1 MSVGMNMD
9 FRWLDLQPTNPAT
22 TEAVQNYALA
32 SDNAEAIAAKKLA
45 EHQAY
50 LQEEEERRKRQEE
63 AQRQQQIIEAAQA
76 AKAQADAAY
85 QRHFDIGNPYT
96 MFNPKTA
103 SKDEIKEMQKM
114 VGAKADGVWG
124 PKSQAAFNAAAVN
137 DDEWEQLQRASQ
149 LAEQI
154 RQRREDYAKF
164 QELKAK
170 RDEAINKR
178 NAFFASPEAQM
189 ALTLARG
196 GQFGA
201 LQSVLSMQ
209 AQKELNGGK
218 TGKTQSDMDQLEK
231 SIMND
236 IFAISSTKDPNQRE
250 KLMTMAKMLYSGQL
264 QDMLDNNPGLVS
276 RLGGVEGIEAL
287 LQGQSDNID
296 TAKQRAAWK
305 KEYDKIMG
313 MRYPTEAQKKR
324 LSWLA
329 TQLGI

>member
-9 FRWLDLQPTNPAT
+9 FRWLDLQPTDPAT

-85 QRHFDIGNPYT
+85 QRHFDVGNPYT

-124 PKSQAAFNAAAVN
+124 PKSQAAFEATAVN

-218 TGKTQSDMDQLEK
+218 TGKTQSDLDSLEK
-231 SIMND
+231 TILGDIM
-236 IFAISSTKDPNQRE
+236 AISSTKDKNQRN
-250 KLMTMAKMLYSGQL
+250 KLIQFAQMLYTGQL
-264 QDMLDNNPGLVS
+264 QDMLENNPTLTS
-276 RLGGVEGIEAL
+276 RIGGVEGLKKILSEQMGVAGARDDADRQASQNTQTL
-287 LQGQSDNID
+287 LNRISGGSV
-296 TAKQRAAWK
+296 
-305 KEYDKIMG
+305 
-313 MRYPTEAQKKR
+313 
-324 LSWLA
+324 
-329 TQLGI
+329 

>member
-9 FRWLDLQPTNPAT
+9 FRWLQPTDPAT
-22 TEAVQNYALA
+22 QEAVQNYALA

-114 VGAKADGVWG
+114 VGVKADGAWG
-124 PKSQAAFNAAAVN
+124 PKSQAAFEAVAVN

-236 IFAISSTKDPNQRE
+236 IFAISSTKDKNQRN
-250 KLMTMAKMLYSGQL
+250 KLIQMAQMLYAGQL

-276 RLGGVEGIEAL
+276 RLGGVEGLNKL
-287 LQGQSDNID
+287 LGGQLGNID
-296 TAKQRAAWK
+296 DQNRKAEEARQNTQTLLN
-305 KEYDKIMG
+305 KIKDG
-313 MRYPTEAQKKR
+313 TR
-324 LSWLA
+324 
-329 TQLGI
+329 

>member
-9 FRWLDLQPTNPAT
+9 FRWLDLQPTDPAT

-85 QRHFDIGNPYT
+85 QRHFDVGNPYT

-103 SKDEIKEMQKM
+103 STDEIKEMQKM

-124 PKSQAAFNAAAVN
+124 TKSQAAFEATAVN

-154 RQRREDYAKF
+154 RQRREDYVKF

-170 RDEAINKR
+170 RDEAIRKR
-178 NAFFASPEAQM
+178 NAFFESPEAQM

-209 AQKELNGGK
+209 AQKQLNGSK
-218 TGKTQSDMDQLEK
+218 TGKTQSDLDSLEK
-231 SIMND
+231 TILGDIM
-236 IFAISSTKDPNQRE
+236 AISSTKDKNQRN
-250 KLMTMAKMLYSGQL
+250 KLIQFAQMLYTGQL
-264 QDMLDNNPGLVS
+264 QDMLENNPTLTS
-276 RLGGVEGIEAL
+276 RIGGVEGLKKILNEQMGVA
-287 LQGQSDNID
+287 GASD
-296 TAKQRAAWK
+296 AAAEGK
-305 KEYDKIMG
+305 
-313 MRYPTEAQKKR
+313 RQQKSK
-324 LSWLA
+324 
-329 TQLGI
+329 LGF

>member
-9 FRWLDLQPTNPAT
+9 FRWLDLQPTDPAT

-63 AQRQQQIIEAAQA
+63 MQRQQQIVEAAQA

-85 QRHFDIGNPYT
+85 QRHFDVGNPYT

-114 VGAKADGVWG
+114 VGVKADGAWG
-124 PKSQAAFNAAAVN
+124 PKSQAAFEAVAVN
-137 DDEWEQLQRASQ
+137 DDEWEQLQKASQ

-170 RDEAINKR
+170 RDEAISKR

-201 LQSVLSMQ
+201 LQSVLAMQ
-209 AQKELNGGK
+209 AQNELNGGK

-236 IFAISSTKDPNQRE
+236 IFAISSTKDKNQRN
-250 KLMTMAKMLYSGQL
+250 KLIQMAQMLYSGQL
-264 QDMLDNNPGLVS
+264 KDMLDNNPGLVS
-276 RLGGVEGIEAL
+276 RLGGVEGLNEL
-287 LQGQSDNID
+287 LGVQIGKANSAD
-296 TAKQRAAWK
+296 AKAKAAASAAAVA
-305 KEYDKIMG
+305 G
-313 MRYPTEAQKKR
+313 
-324 LSWLA
+324 
-329 TQLGI
+329 TQY

>member
-9 FRWLDLQPTNPAT
+9 FRWLDLQPTDPAT

-85 QRHFDIGNPYT
+85 QRHFDVGNPYT

-114 VGAKADGVWG
+114 VGVKADGAWG
-124 PKSQAAFNAAAVN
+124 PKSQAAFNAVAVN
-137 DDEWEQLQRASQ
+137 DDEWEQLQKASQ

-170 RDEAINKR
+170 RDEAISKR

-218 TGKTQSDMDQLEK
+218 TGKTQADMDQLEK

-236 IFAISSTKDPNQRE
+236 IFAISSTKDKNQRN
-250 KLMTMAKMLYSGQL
+250 KLIQFAQMLYTGQL
-264 QDMLDNNPGLVS
+264 QDMLENNPTLTS
-276 RLGGVEGIEAL
+276 RIGGVEG
-287 LQGQSDNID
+287 LQKILKEQMGVAGASD
-296 TAKQRAAWK
+296 AAAEEK
-305 KEYDKIMG
+305 
-313 MRYPTEAQKKR
+313 RQQK
-324 LSWLA
+324 SD
-329 TQLGI
+329 LGF